1 LWQQEIIIM
10 TSVIVE
16 FQKREKIGAKA
27 VIDDVQPGHSAE
39 VIIFP
44 GVRRERLKDASLPDD
59 ATDTPPTTR
68 RKKTS

>member
-1 LWQQEIIIM
+1 M
-10 TSVIVE
+10 TAVVVE

-27 VIDDVQPGHSAE
+27 IVADASTSAQ

-44 GVRRERLKDASLPDD
+44 GVRQERLTEGQAPVDESQGSRSP
-59 ATDTPPTTR
+59 R